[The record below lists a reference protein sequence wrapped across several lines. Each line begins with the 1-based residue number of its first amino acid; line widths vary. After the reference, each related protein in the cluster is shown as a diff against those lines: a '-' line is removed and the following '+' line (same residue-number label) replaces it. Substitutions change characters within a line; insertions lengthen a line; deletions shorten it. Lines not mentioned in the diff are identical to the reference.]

1 MSRDPGL
8 YLDALLRGTARVL
21 EATRHLDFETFS
33 EEWMVRDAVIRNLEV
48 IGESARRLP
57 AALKAKHPQVPWAHL
72 ARLREILVH
81 SYFQVD
87 DVILW
92 SLIQEHL
99 PDLQAAVE
107 ALLREAPPAPA
118 SPHG

>member
-8 YLDALLRGTARVL
+8 YLDALVTGTTKVL
-21 EATRHLDFETFS
+21 EATRHLDFETFC
-33 EEWMVRDAVIRNLEV
+33 EDWILRDAVIRNLEV

-57 AALKAKHPQVPWAHL
+57 AALKARHPQVPWDHL

-87 DVILW
+87 DAILW
-92 SLIQEHL
+92 SLIQDHL
-99 PDLQAAVE
+99 PDLKTAAE
-107 ALLREAPPAPA
+107 ELLAEVPPGPA
-118 SPHG
+118 SPRG

>member
-8 YLDALLRGTARVL
+8 YLDALLQGATKVL

-33 EEWMVRDAVIRNLEV
+33 EEWILRDAVIRNLEV

-57 AALKAKHPQVPWAHL
+57 PALRARHPQVPWAHL

-87 DVILW
+87 DAILW
-92 SLIQEHL
+92 SLIQDHL
-99 PDLQAAVE
+99 PDLKAAVE
-107 ALLREAPPAPA
+107 ELLSEVQPGTA

>member
-8 YLDALLRGTARVL
+8 YLDALLEGASKVL
-21 EATRHLDFETFS
+21 QATRHMDFETFS
-33 EEWMVRDAVIRNLEV
+33 EEWILRDAVIRNLEV

-57 AALKAKHPQVPWAHL
+57 APLKARHPNVPWAHL

-87 DVILW
+87 DAILW
-92 SLIQEHL
+92 SLIQDHL
-99 PDLQAAVE
+99 PDLKTAVE
-107 ALLREAPPAPA
+107 DLLAEDRPAPA
-118 SPHG
+118 SPPC